1 MTIQH
6 YEPKVEIP
14 SRYGVEADGPTADGR
29 IALRIH
35 TSMTKSMLFLF
46 QALKASRN
54 LSILS
59 VTPGRR
65 DRVEMLLSLH
75 TRDLALEFIKQLHVV
90 LDAADYDLDKAS
102 AVA

>member
-6 YEPKVEIP
+6 YEPKIEIP
-14 SRYGVEADGPTADGR
+14 SRSGVEADGPTADGR

-46 QALKASRN
+46 QALKASRH

-59 VTPGRR
+59 VTPGQR
-65 DRVEMLLSLH
+65 DRVEMLLALD
-75 TRDLALEFIKQLHVV
+75 TKDLALEFIRQLSVV
-90 LDAADYDLDKAS
+90 LNAADYDLDQAS
-102 AVA
+102 AAA